1 MGSFFWHRTGGYAI
15 PHCKTIAL
23 CFRQIEFHA
32 RNMTSCPGYPYCL
45 WPIETVLK
53 LAVWAHSGSVKLGI
67 NGSRLHIPAPTLYVF
82 ESALQQLCNGVSH
95 APVRRQEP
103 TWVCSGAHARTL
115 DARSKTDG
123 NIYFSNLNIQ
133 IGPETLTILHESSLK
148 RYNKRSAAVI

>member
-1 MGSFFWHRTGGYAI
+1 MRYHIVKRL
-15 PHCKTIAL
+15 HCAFEK
-23 CFRQIEFHA
+23 IEFHA

-67 NGSRLHIPAPTLYVF
+67 NGSRLHIPALTLYVF

-103 TWVCSGAHARTL
+103 TWGVRVHT
-115 DARSKTDG
+115 
-123 NIYFSNLNIQ
+123 
-133 IGPETLTILHESSLK
+133 PEH
-148 RYNKRSAAVI
+148 